1 MCILGAGQDVFTLV
15 VDPTGQILSEAVT
28 QEITVEEQ
36 SSPIEIPIPE
46 ALSVVFELSPLTP
59 KISPVPR
66 STVFPSSPRSLA
78 PTQLKNETSQ
88 LPAEEDIILEE
99 QLPPLVEED
108 SSSLLQ
114 FCPECVDALAILYNS
129 FQEFTQICKLE
140 CEVGRRLQE
149 LDKLRESNSTSNLS
163 KSAASKSKRR
173 SSPGAAATTK
183 KRGRPPKRS
192 KSKAKGPIKE
202 EVELLQIKREIAS
215 DLDGD
220 NDGLSEFED
229 EFYFKG
235 RSESES
241 PPDSPVNLGST
252 LHCRLNASL
261 NSTRF

>member
-1 MCILGAGQDVFTLV
+1 MCILGAGQDVLTLV

-66 STVFPSSPRSLA
+66 STVFPISSRSLA
-78 PTQLKNETSQ
+78 PTTQLKNETSQ
-88 LPAEEDIILEE
+88 LPAEEDVILEE
-99 QLPPLVEED
+99 QLLPPLVEED

-114 FCPECVDALAILYNS
+114 FCPECADALAILYNS
-129 FQEFTQICKLE
+129 FQEFTQICNLE

-173 SSPGAAATTK
+173 SSPGAAAATK

-192 KSKAKGPIKE
+192 KSKGKGPIKE
-202 EVELLQIKREIAS
+202 EVDELLQIKREIAS

-252 LHCRLNASL
+252 LHCRLNAPL
-261 NSTRF
+261 N